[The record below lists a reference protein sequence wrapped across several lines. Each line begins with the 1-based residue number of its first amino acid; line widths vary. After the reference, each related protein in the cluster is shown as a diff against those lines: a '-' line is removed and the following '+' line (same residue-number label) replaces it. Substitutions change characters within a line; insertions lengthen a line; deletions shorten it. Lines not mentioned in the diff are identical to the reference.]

1 MFCFIIL
8 LLLIYSRTTKSKR
21 RMFCKRILEETKRN
35 LKIVRSR
42 VKFGKL
48 NFFTNEIH
56 HSETKPFSFFP
67 IRVFVLTNQNKAK
80 NGMSRKTQITKRQ
93 NLSQKRKKKFLDKRV
108 RPSPP
113 RVKFFSKIKRKKYV
127 KNLVIILEDL
137 NLISIQT
144 DCQSS
149 TLHCLNISLIFNI

>member
-1 MFCFIIL
+1 MNKFSSKFLWKKRKRKFSKITNQNFRKKVFFEKEKRIFFLFSRMYCFIIL

-93 NLSQKRKKKFLDKRV
+93 NLSQKRKKKTV
-108 RPSPP
+108 
-113 RVKFFSKIKRKKYV
+113 
-127 KNLVIILEDL
+127 
-137 NLISIQT
+137 
-144 DCQSS
+144 
-149 TLHCLNISLIFNI
+149 